1 MHVATATIAKH
12 LSSSS
17 QAHVLLSRIKFTLY
31 SVREQGSGRCVGA
44 YWQLLLSLRIATC
57 VALCFNTT
65 HHLSAVNI
73 SLSSA
78 SLSLNSQT
86 SSSARFFFF
95 AFSFNF
101 FSMSLIIFLA
111 SLASSFFLTSI
122 LLPDSS

>member
-31 SVREQGSGRCVGA
+31 SVRELGSGRCVGA
-44 YWQLLLSLRIATC
+44 YWQLLFLLRIATC

-65 HHLSAVNI
+65 HHLSAVSI

-78 SLSLNSQT
+78 SL
-86 SSSARFFFF
+86 
-95 AFSFNF
+95 SFNF

-111 SLASSFFLTSI
+111 SLASSFFLTS
-122 LLPDSS
+122 PC